1 MSWQTAK
8 QDAAKLAEL
17 YPASLAGEHITLS
30 AYADGETY
38 RQLSYQLAHEEC
50 MVNAS
55 QLTAVEVAFVRA
67 TYDCAFVEYTKQ
79 EQANTEC
86 QCGVCMEEY
95 FVSVGQL

>member
-38 RQLSYQLAHEEC
+38 RQLSYQLAQKWSLAYYRIGTKWNNSC
-50 MVNAS
+50 PS
-55 QLTAVEVAFVRA
+55 ISRLT
-67 TYDCAFVEYTKQ
+67 Q
-79 EQANTEC
+79 
-86 QCGVCMEEY
+86 
-95 FVSVGQL
+95 

>member
-38 RQLSYQLAHEEC
+38 RQLNYQLAPKWSLAYYRI
-50 MVNAS
+50 VT
-55 QLTAVEVAFVRA
+55 TAVCRILRKRGAIV
-67 TYDCAFVEYTKQ
+67 TYKTVEIKTK
-79 EQANTEC
+79 
-86 QCGVCMEEY
+86 
-95 FVSVGQL
+95 